1 MPLQTPKIRS
11 FSEVAKAKKEHRQPL
26 PHQRFPAIGRPG
38 SEGAIER
45 SLTKKVSSKLPRVGI
60 EGPHIKGG
68 KPTTLGAMYRK
79 RTK

>member
-1 MPLQTPKIRS
+1 MPLQPPKIRS
-11 FSEVAKAKKEHRQPL
+11 FSSVAKPKKEHRQPL

-38 SEGAIER
+38 GEGAIER
-45 SLTKKVSSKLPRVGI
+45 SFTKKASARLPRVGI

-79 RTK
+79 RFK